1 MKAMR
6 VLIIDDDP
14 PVRQTLCSTLEEDGQ
29 TWEVS
34 DRDFDDLGYALS
46 RFRPDLLVL
55 DLLEG
60 QSADQQPTG
69 NEAFDEIRRT
79 WFCPVVV
86 YSAFPDQQAFNHPLV
101 QTVSKGTGSE
111 FKVLNHL
118 KAFVRHAEMIRCVHG
133 DFDARIR
140 EALRDS
146 VEALSRQAEMTGS
159 GDREVVV
166 PRAVRRLVA
175 ARVDARVSGA
185 GKLQAWERFIVP
197 PLGNHLFT
205 ADLLRL
211 NGGDGPFE
219 EGDFRLVLTPTCDLV
234 PGRNGEHDVEQVV
247 VARCEKI
254 TKLGKIDLESA
265 QGLSGKQKESL
276 RPGFTEGLI
285 GHLLPIPAFRDHV
298 PMMVANLGRLE
309 ILKGSQ
315 VEVATGDGSEPPME
329 GRFRRVAST
338 DSPFREMVVWAYLRV
353 IGRPGLPEID
363 VDSWLETLSAQL
375 SERVES

>member
-6 VLIIDDDP
+6 VLIIDDEP
-14 PVRQTLCSTLEEDGQ
+14 SVRQTLRSTLEEDGR
-29 TWEVS
+29 TWEAT
-34 DRDFDDLGYALS
+34 DRDFDGLDDALS
-46 RFRPDLLVL
+46 RIRPDLLVL
-55 DLLEG
+55 DLLQG
-60 QSADQQPTG
+60 QGGDGQATG
-69 NEAFDEIRRT
+69 NEAFDEIRRK

-86 YSAFPDQQAFNHPLV
+86 YSAFPDEQDFDHPLV
-101 QTVSKGTGSE
+101 HTVTKGSGSE
-111 FKVLNHL
+111 FEVLDRL
-118 KAFVRHAEMIRCVHG
+118 QSFVPHAEMIRCVHRE
-133 DFDARIR
+133 FDARIR

-146 VEALSRQAEMTGS
+146 VEALSRQAETAGS
-159 GDREVVV
+159 GVQGVVV

-197 PLGNHLFT
+197 PLGDHLFT

-211 NGGDGPFE
+211 NRSDGHFE

-234 PGRNGEHDVEQVV
+234 PGRNGDRDVEQVV
-247 VARCEKI
+247 VARCERI
-254 TKLGKIDLESA
+254 TKLGKIDLKSG
-265 QGLSGKQKESL
+265 QRLSGKHKERL
-276 RPGFTEGLI
+276 RSVFTEGLI
-285 GHLLPIPAFRDHV
+285 GHLLPIPEFGDHV

-309 ILKGSQ
+309 ILEGHQ

-338 DSPFREMVVWAYLRV
+338 DSPFRETVVWAYLRV

-363 VDSWLETLSAQL
+363 VDAWLETLSDRLA
-375 SERVES
+375 ERVES